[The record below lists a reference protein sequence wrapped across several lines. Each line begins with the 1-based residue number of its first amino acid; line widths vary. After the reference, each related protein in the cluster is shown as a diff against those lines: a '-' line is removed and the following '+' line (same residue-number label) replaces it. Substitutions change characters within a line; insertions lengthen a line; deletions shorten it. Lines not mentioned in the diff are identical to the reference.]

1 MDTTETIAAVATPLG
16 QGGIGI
22 IRISGPLSREV
33 GLSVF
38 SSAKSGFAG
47 FHPYV
52 LHHGWIVDEDGR
64 LLDEVLVSFMPGP
77 GSYTGEDVL
86 EINCHGGPAVVQ
98 NVLEIILGRGIRMA
112 EPGEFTLRAF
122 LNGRMDLTQAES
134 VAEMVA
140 APTRYGLNMASAK
153 LAGRFRRKVDQLK
166 SGLEGLRAEFAADMD
181 FSEEEEIHGLADP
194 QDALEGIAAVES
206 DVKELLDNFR
216 RHHCLRDGMPVVL
229 AGRVNAGKSSL
240 LNAILG
246 RARAIVT
253 SQPGTTRDYLEEV
266 VNLRGVPVRLTDT
279 AGIRSS
285 GDAVERAG
293 LEQGRELI
301 SAAALV
307 CVVFDQSVPLDEET
321 RDLIRGTESDR
332 VLAVGNKADLC
343 PDVPDTRDWF
353 ERHGVECLSVSAT
366 EGQGL
371 DHLLQRVRE
380 RLVGGGSEPAEDELV
395 PNIRQR
401 DKLARALDEL
411 KGFRQGLEQGIPP
424 DVLTTHLEAACD
436 HLAEMT
442 GEISTEDVLER
453 IFSSFC
459 VGK

>member
-22 IRISGPLSREV
+22 IRVSGSLSREV
-33 GLSVF
+33 GQSVF
-38 SSAKSGFAG
+38 SSARSGFTG
-47 FHPYV
+47 FRPYV

-64 LLDEVLVSFMPGP
+64 FLDEVLVSFMPGP

-98 NVLEIILGRGIRMA
+98 NVLEIVLRRGIRMA

-122 LNGRMDLTQAES
+122 LSGRIDLTQAES
-134 VAEMVA
+134 VAEMVG

-153 LAGRFRRKVDQLK
+153 LAGRFRRKADELK
-166 SGLEGLRAEFAADMD
+166 SGLEELRAELAADMD
-181 FSEEEEIHGLADP
+181 FSEEEDLGDLAHP
-194 QDALEGIAAVES
+194 HDALERIARVES
-206 DVKELLDNFR
+206 VVNELLDNFR
-216 RHHCLRDGMPVVL
+216 RHHCLREGMPVVL

-253 SQPGTTRDYLEEV
+253 SHPGTTRDYLEEV
-266 VNLRGVPVRLTDT
+266 INLRGVPVRLTDT
-279 AGIRSS
+279 AGVRSAV
-285 GDAVERAG
+285 DAVEQAG
-293 LEQGRELI
+293 LDQGRELI
-301 SAAALV
+301 SGAALV
-307 CVVFDQSVPLDEET
+307 CVVFDQSVPLDQET
-321 RDLIRGTESDR
+321 QELVRRMESER
-332 VLAVGNKADLC
+332 VLAVGNKSDLC
-343 PDVPDTRDWF
+343 PEIPEARDWF

-366 EGQGL
+366 KGLGL

-401 DKLARALDEL
+401 DKLAKALEEL

-424 DVLTTHLEAACD
+424 DVLSTHLEAACV

-459 VGK
+459 IGK